1 MINLTIR
8 NIPDEIIKRIKT
20 LSKLERRSLNNEI
33 LILLEKG
40 LSSELELKERKFIN
54 KELQTEIWKELSGL
68 WKDDR
73 ETKEI
78 IKDIY
83 STRTIGREVKI

>member
-1 MINLTIR
+1 MVNLTIR

-40 LSSELELKERKFIN
+40 LSSELDLKERKFIN
-54 KELQTEIWKELSGL
+54 KELQIEIWRELSGL
-68 WKDDR
+68 WKDKR
-73 ETKEI
+73 KTKEI
-78 IKDIY
+78 IEDIY
-83 STRTIGREVKI
+83 STRTNGREVKL